1 MLGIR
6 LNQTFLGFMI
16 GLLVSSF
23 LLLPN
28 TLNAAK
34 KELAYQP
41 LILSLNDMVLLAEAK
56 KPEAAKESDE
66 DEEDDC

>member
-6 LNQTFLGFMI
+6 LNQTFLSFMI
-16 GLLVSSF
+16 GLLVSSC

-28 TLNAAK
+28 TSNAAK
-34 KELAYQP
+34 KELAHQP
-41 LILSLNDMVLLAEAK
+41 LVLSSNDTVLLAEAK
-56 KPEAAKESDE
+56 KPEADKESEE